1 MIVLGVDGGGSHV
14 RVALAESDLVV
25 LGQGESGGVN
35 PNVQTPQLAEAHL
48 REAMQQALT
57 TAQIKPEQVGAVCLG
72 IAGTSA
78 LSGSG
83 DWLRRVLKDVLPDA
97 RVIVSG
103 DAEIALVGAHG
114 GPQGVIVIA
123 GTGSVA
129 YGINQQGQHAR
140 AGGYGYLLG
149 DEGSGYWL
157 GKEALVAIARALYEQ
172 ATPTRLTE
180 GVLAQFGLTEPEQL
194 IEWVYARDTPRN
206 TTIAGL
212 APLVLQNA
220 AEGDTVAA
228 DIVQRGALGL
238 SLLVKNILQQLDDS
252 TLPIA
257 FSGSVLTQ
265 SPVMSQRLCQL
276 LDLAAIPTPRYPPV
290 LGAVLLG
297 FMRAP

>member
-1 MIVLGVDGGGSHV
+1 MIVMGVDGGGSHA
-14 RVALAESDLVV
+14 RVALTESDLVV

-57 TAQIKPEQVGAVCLG
+57 AAQIAPEQVSAVCLG

-78 LSGSG
+78 LADSAN
-83 DWLRRVLKDVLPDA
+83 WLRRVVTDVLPRA
-97 RVIVSG
+97 RVIVSS
-103 DAEIALVGAHG
+103 DAEIALVGAFG
-114 GPQGVIVIA
+114 APQGVIVIA

-129 YGINQQGQHAR
+129 YGINHQGQHAR

-157 GKEALVAIARALYEQ
+157 GKEALAAIARAYYEQ

-180 GVLAQFGLTEPEQL
+180 RVLAQVGLTEPEQL
-194 IEWVYARDTPRN
+194 VEWVYARDAPRN

-212 APLVLQNA
+212 APLILHCA
-220 AEGDTVAA
+220 SEGDAVASE
-228 DIVQRGALGL
+228 IVQRGALGL
-238 SLLVKNILQQLDDS
+238 SLLVKNILQQLADPS
-252 TLPIA
+252 LPIA

-265 SPVMSQRLCQL
+265 SPVMSRRLCEHL
-276 LDLAAIPTPRYPPV
+276 GLDAIPTPRYPPV

-297 FMRAP
+297 FMR